1 MGKKSDTI
9 TIRLTREQARELR
22 STIDGWLDAGTTSDG
37 DRDEGIDGAERE
49 ALEATERQLR
59 DQLYK

>member
-1 MGKKSDTI
+1 MGKKSDVI
-9 TIRLTREQARELR
+9 TIRLTRAQARELR

-59 DQLYK
+59 EELYR